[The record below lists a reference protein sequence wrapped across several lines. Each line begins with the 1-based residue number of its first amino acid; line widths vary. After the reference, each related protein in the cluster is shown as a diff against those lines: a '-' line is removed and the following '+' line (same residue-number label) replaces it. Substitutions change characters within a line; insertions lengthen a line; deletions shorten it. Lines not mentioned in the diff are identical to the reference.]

1 MIFGM
6 LSSAIRIREVMIPRI
21 ANTILRIPALNSF
34 WRHAKEP
41 SINARGLK
49 SGDKI
54 KIPMNPNMIP
64 SVP

>member
-1 MIFGM
+1 MG
-6 LSSAIRIREVMIPRI
+6 EVMIPKI
-21 ANTILRIPALNSF
+21 ANTILRMPAVYSF
-34 WRHAKEP
+34 WRLAIEP

>member
-1 MIFGM
+1 MMLGM
-6 LSSAIRIREVMIPRI
+6 LSSAISMGEVMIPRI
-21 ANTILRIPALNSF
+21 ANIILSMPAVYSF

-54 KIPMNPNMIP
+54 KIPTNPNMIP

>member
-1 MIFGM
+1 MILGM
-6 LSSAIRIREVMIPRI
+6 LSSAIKIGEVMIPRI
-21 ANTILRIPALNSF
+21 ANMILSSPAVYSF

-41 SINARGLK
+41 SINAMGLK

-54 KIPMNPNMIP
+54 KIPTKPNIIP